1 MGNSYKNCKI
11 QDNTAELIYENGSL
25 FVTIFENN
33 IVHVAQ
39 KPGIESVAIEEG
51 FIPKTATPD
60 VTSRDTSDAKGT
72 AAEAGVS
79 DAAVKAVISA
89 KDITVNVKDNDKL
102 DIYYKGKLVLS
113 DYEKARKRVR
123 RIRTRILPS
132 QSLRGILLEKMKKKL
147 TLLPSSKSLER
158 MMLFTVWEISRDAST
173 SVDIHM

>member
-1 MGNSYKNCKI
+1 MGNLYKNCKI

-39 KPGIESVAIEEG
+39 KSGIESVAIEEG

-60 VTSRDTSDAKGT
+60 ITCKDTSDVKGT

-89 KDITVNVKDNDKL
+89 RDITVNVKDNEKL

-113 DYEKARKRVR
+113 DYETARKRVR

-132 QSLRGILLEKMKKKL
+132 QSLRDILSEKMKKKL

>member
-51 FIPKTATPD
+51 FIPKAATPD
-60 VTSRDTSDAKGT
+60 VTCKDTSDAKGT
-72 AAEAGVS
+72 VAEAGVS

-89 KDITVNVKDNDKL
+89 RNITVYVKDNEKL

-132 QSLRGILLEKMKKKL
+132 QSLRDILSEKMKKKL

>member
-11 QDNTAELIYENGSL
+11 QDNTAELIYEKGSL

-51 FIPKTATPD
+51 FIPKAATPD
-60 VTSRDTSDAKGT
+60 VTCKDTSDAKGT

-89 KDITVNVKDNDKL
+89 RDITVNVKDNEKL

-132 QSLRGILLEKMKKKL
+132 QSLRDILSEKMKKKL